1 MLKKGIFID
10 MSIESE
16 LKKEGILVVSKL
28 DTLQVNSIAK
38 YVTEHICSHFPEQNL
53 NENELFIQLSRINM
67 CIAKMPPSAALA
79 KFFYKNSTIY
89 FSDILAIDDIQK
101 LAIHECIHFIQ
112 QSTDKKNRL
121 VRLGLCDFSSPTLC
135 GMGVNEAAVQLMAA
149 MCLNITSDDVKYYGI
164 DLPTNS
170 PSYYPL
176 QCNLVKQLAY
186 ITGDDILFNSTLYGN
201 DNFKEKFISLTSSD
215 VFYTIQKNIDN
226 IVYLEDELVLYSN
239 TLANSD
245 GNVRTINRL
254 SKKINKL
261 KEKISKV
268 FFDTQNLIVS
278 SYFDNCL
285 KTLSTHKCIENF
297 RNKLFGYKNLIG
309 TNDSYSF
316 FSNYYLDMMKKLEV
330 KYEEIENAPSIA
342 LTVPKKNIFSIL
354 FKKLRLLTSKN
365 YATNKE

>member
-1 MLKKGIFID
+1 

-16 LKKEGILVVSKL
+16 LKKEGIEVIKTL

-38 YVTEHICSHFPEQNL
+38 FVSDSLCDKFPEQNL
-53 NENELFIQLSRINM
+53 NRNELFMQLSRLNM

-79 KFFYKNSTIY
+79 KFYYKNSTIY
-89 FSDILAIDDIQK
+89 FSDTLKIEDIQK
-101 LAIHECIHFIQ
+101 LAIHECIHYIQ
-112 QSTDKKNRL
+112 QSTDKKNKL
-121 VRLGLCDFSSPTLC
+121 VRLGLCDFSSSTLC
-135 GMGVNEAAVQLMAA
+135 GMGVNEAAVQLMSS
-149 MCLNITSDDVKYYGI
+149 MCLDVETDEVKYYGI
-164 DLPTNS
+164 DLPTTS

-176 QCNLVKQLAY
+176 QCNLVKQLSY

-215 VFYTIQKNIDN
+215 VFYTIQKNIDS
-226 IVYLEDELVLYSN
+226 IVYLEDELVMYSN
-239 TLANSD
+239 ILANTD
-245 GNVRTINRL
+245 GNVKTISKL

-261 KEKISKV
+261 KDKISKT

-278 SYFDNCL
+278 SYFNNYL
-285 KTLSTHKCIENF
+285 KTLTTPRCIENF

-309 TNDSYSF
+309 TNDKYSF
-316 FSNYYLDMMKKLEV
+316 FSDYYLDMMKKLEI
-330 KYEEIENAPSIA
+330 KYEEIENKVSTA
-342 LTVPKKNIFSIL
+342 LVVEKKNIFAIL